1 MSYPTY
7 DSIED
12 VWNCDVCGSISHV
25 CIHHY
30 PQFSGEY
37 QRGRDDER
45 AAIIRYITG
54 DPQWTG
60 KYTTALA
67 KAIENGAHDERPLR

>member
-7 DSIED
+7 DGIED

-30 PQFSGEY
+30 PQFSNEY

-45 AAIIRYITG
+45 AAIL
-54 DPQWTG
+54 
-60 KYTTALA
+60 KYLRIPNESWNTSAWDEA
-67 KAIENGAHDERPLR
+67 AYQIESGAHDE